1 MSLDSSSDAR
11 LDLTHVRAQFPSL
24 ESDWVFMDN
33 AGGAQVPKMVVERI
47 SDYLLGDNV
56 QLGASYAPSQNSK
69 AKVDAGRQAVA
80 TLVNA
85 RHVEELVFGPSSTI
99 QFRLLA
105 DAMASQFAPGDEIIV
120 TNTDHESHVGPW
132 MRLEQRGVKL
142 RFWNCNPETLELE
155 LDTLAELLNERTRLV
170 CVTHVSNLLGT
181 INPIKRIAAMAH
193 DAGARICVDG
203 VAFAPHR
210 AIDVQDWDVDYYGFS
225 LYKVFGPHH
234 AVLYV
239 KKECLLELDNIYH
252 HFFTR
257 EQIPGKMEPGN
268 PNYEL
273 TYAATGILDYL
284 TSLTGDN
291 GEGDKRKKLETAFDA
306 IAKHEAILS
315 KKLLD
320 YLAGK
325 EGVRIIGRRDADIEH
340 RVATISFTVEG
351 HQSDEIVRKIDEAKV
366 GIRYGDFYARRLTE
380 DLGLMDIQG
389 VVRVSMVHYNTEAE
403 VDRLI
408 EALDAAL

>member
-1 MSLDSSSDAR
+1 MAFESHSAPP
-11 LDLTHVRAQFPSL
+11 LDLESIRAQFPSL
-24 ESDWVFMDN
+24 VSDWVFMDN
-33 AGGAQVPKMVVERI
+33 AGGAQVPRVVVDRI

-56 QLGASYAPSQNSK
+56 QLGASYAPSQHSK
-69 AKVDAGRQAVA
+69 AKVDAGRRAVA

-85 RHVEELVFGPSSTI
+85 QHVEELVFGPSSTI

-120 TNTDHESHVGPW
+120 TNTDHESHIGPW
-132 MRLEQRGVKL
+132 RRLQARGVKL
-142 RFWNCNPETLELE
+142 RFWNCHPETLELE
-155 LDTLAELLNERTRLV
+155 LDSLAELLNERTKLV

-181 INPIKRIAAMAH
+181 INPIKKIAAMAH

-239 KKECLLELDNIYH
+239 KKECLLELDSIYH
-252 HFFTR
+252 HFFTKD
-257 EQIPGKMEPGN
+257 QIPGKVEPGN

-273 TYAATGILDYL
+273 TYSATGILEYL
-284 TSLTGDN
+284 TSLSPKDDGVSLRNRLEDAFESIATHEAKIG
-291 GEGDKRKKLETAFDA
+291 KKL
-306 IAKHEAILS
+306 I
-315 KKLLD
+315 D
-320 YLAGK
+320 YLNQK
-325 EGVRIIGRRDADIEH
+325 ERVRIIGRADADIDK
-340 RVATISFTVEG
+340 RVATISFIVEG
-351 HQSDEIVRKIDEAKV
+351 SQSDDIVRRIDDAKV
-366 GIRYGDFYARRLTE
+366 GIRYGDFYARQLAE
-380 DLGLMDIQG
+380 DLGLMEIQG
-389 VVRVSMVHYNTEAE
+389 VVRVSMVHYNTEDE

-408 EALDAAL
+408 QALDAVL

>member
-1 MSLDSSSDAR
+1 MSLDIDF
-11 LDLTHVRAQFPSL
+11 VRSQFPSL
-24 ESDWVFMDN
+24 QSEWVFMDN
-33 AGGAQVPKMVVERI
+33 AGGAQVPRMVVDRI

-56 QLGASYAPSQNSK
+56 QLGASYGPSQVSRG
-69 AKVDAGRQAVA
+69 KVMAGREAVK

-105 DAMASQFAPGDEIIV
+105 DALASQFAPGDEIIV

-132 MRLEQRGVKL
+132 VRMAAERGATV
-142 RFWNCNPETLELE
+142 RFWNCDPETLELDLE
-155 LDTLAELLNERTRLV
+155 DLAALMTERTKLV

-181 INPIKRIAAMAH
+181 INPVKRIARLVH
-193 DAGARICVDG
+193 ERGARLCVDG

-252 HFFTR
+252 YFFTK
-257 EQIPGKMEPGN
+257 EQIPGKVEPGN

-273 TYAATGILDYL
+273 TYACTGILGYL
-284 TSLTGDN
+284 TEL
-291 GEGDKRKKLETAFDA
+291 GEKSRDESDRQKLENAFHD
-306 IAKHEAILS
+306 IAVHEAHLGERLLS
-315 KKLLD
+315 
-320 YLAGK
+320 YLRQK
-325 EGVRIIGRRDADIEH
+325 EGVKIIGREDADIDH
-340 RVATISFTVEG
+340 RVATISFVAEG
-351 HQSDEIVRKIDEAKV
+351 QKSDEIVTRVDGSRI
-366 GIRYGDFYARRLTE
+366 GIRFGDFYARRLAE
-380 DLGLMDIQG
+380 DLGLMDING
-389 VVRVSMVHYNTEAE
+389 VVRVSMVHYNTDAE

-408 EALDAAL
+408 TALDAAI